1 MFQVQFEET
10 EEAKELLSTLT
21 KTMSSS
27 LFMDG
32 IEILHN
38 DKTVSIRY
46 PNEGYEDCLHLFKN
60 SLKAFIIGY
69 KKEKWF
75 EKLLEQQY
83 YYDEAEERH
92 QILSILHSIL
102 EGERED
108 IELLPYIDENEI
120 LEEILQEFLCQQPSF
135 FFESFEM
142 FRLKSYFEH
151 LMKYLDVAIDEY
163 KMEQEYQAF
172 VHMLRDFLKGRESK
186 YKKIFLVDQDGFQ
199 FFIEGGRQLKR
210 SELAKI
216 IDRKLVT
223 NHPIYIDSVTIAPLI
238 SIAPEEVQV
247 FTDNIEQGMVVTL
260 KNIFEEKLT
269 VYPLKSYPYQEQ
281 VNH

>member
-1 MFQVQFEET
+1 MFQVHFEET
-10 EEAKELLSTLT
+10 EEAKELLRSLT

-27 LFMDG
+27 LFIEG

-38 DKTVSIRY
+38 DRTVSIRY
-46 PNEGYEDCLHLFKN
+46 PNEVYEDCLHLLQN
-60 SLKAFIIGY
+60 SLKDFIIGY

-108 IELLPYIDENEI
+108 LELLPYIDEEEI
-120 LEEILQEFLCQQPSF
+120 LEGILEEFLREQSSF
-135 FFESFEM
+135 FFESFET
-142 FRLKSYFEH
+142 FRLKPYFEH
-151 LMKYLDVAIDEY
+151 LMNYLDVAIDEY

-172 VHMLRDFLKGRESK
+172 VHMLRDFLKGRESR
-186 YKKIFLVDQDGFQ
+186 YKKIFLVDYDGFQ
-199 FFIEGGRQLKR
+199 FFSEDGRQLKR
-210 SELAKI
+210 TELAKI

-223 NHPIYIDSVTIAPLI
+223 NHPIYVDSVTIAPLI
-238 SIAPEEVQV
+238 SIAPEEVHV
-247 FTDNIEQGMVVTL
+247 FTDNMEQGMVVTL

-269 VYPLKSYPYQEQ
+269 IYPLKSYPFQEQ
-281 VNH
+281 VKH

>member
-1 MFQVQFEET
+1 MFQVHFEET
-10 EEAKELLSTLT
+10 EEAKELLSFLT

-27 LFMDG
+27 LFIEG

-38 DKTVSIRY
+38 DRTISIRY
-46 PNEGYEDCLHLFKN
+46 PNEVHQECLQLLRN
-60 SLKAFIIGY
+60 SLKGFIIAF

-83 YYDEAEERH
+83 YYNEAEERH
-92 QILSILHSIL
+92 QILEILHSIL

-108 IELLPYIDENEI
+108 IELLPYIDENEM
-120 LEEILQEFLCQQPSF
+120 LERILQEFLSEQPSF
-135 FFESFEM
+135 YFESFET
-142 FRLKSYFEH
+142 FRLKPYFEH
-151 LMKYLDVAIDEY
+151 LMNYLDAAIDEY

-199 FFIEGGRQLKR
+199 FFIEGGIPLKR

-223 NHPIYIDSVTIAPLI
+223 NHPIYVDSVTIAPLI
-238 SIAPEEVQV
+238 SIAPEEVYV
-247 FTDNIEQGMVVTL
+247 FTDNMDQGMVVTL

-269 VYPLKSYPYQEQ
+269 VFPLESYPFQEQ
-281 VNH
+281 VKY